1 MVAANPYPGWWAT
14 SQNYDTTRRNT
25 KEPDD
30 IYTSKQDK
38 ERRKRDDFYA
48 EKTWSQREKER
59 KDKFKDDFMSG
70 KFFEKYEFDQCQT
83 RGQDDDDIH
92 PIFKIKRSSSQE
104 DFKKEYRKLILK
116 HHPDKSDSD
125 GSFFIKVQEAWREIS

>member
-1 MVAANPYPGWWAT
+1 MVGLNQYP
-14 SQNYDTTRRNT
+14 DI
-25 KEPDD
+25 D
-30 IYTSKQDK
+30 IYMSKQDI
-38 ERRKRDDFYA
+38 RRKELDDFYA
-48 EKTWSQREKER
+48 EKSWSKREKER
-59 KDKFKDDFMSG
+59 KDKFKADFMSG
-70 KFFEKYEFDQCQT
+70 KFFEKYEFDLCHAA
-83 RGQDDDDIH
+83 RGQDGDDIH